1 MENTIIANSGDLKLF
16 FELVREISPEAIMI
30 ISPEEMNIRT
40 LDAGNCM
47 MVDVTL
53 TTFKSNF
60 FTEEVEVGINVEEMY
75 NALNTIKGLT
85 AVMTLLDGQ
94 IQLSSGKWKVV
105 IKTYDISTLR
115 KRQGFPKNMNLTTV
129 LKMADRSFADV
140 LKDVSKN
147 VDKIRMR
154 ITNDSEASLIVESCG
169 SETEWSVGFND
180 YEEMEVLGR
189 CNGCSSVFS
198 ADYLKAIGK
207 ALAKVQD
214 ITVKLGQ
221 DQPIVVTGSF
231 HDGDALV
238 QYILAPRIEIT

>member
-1 MENTIIANSGDLKLF
+1 MENVIIANSGDLKLF
-16 FELVREISPEAIMI
+16 FELVREVSPEAVMV

-53 TTFKSNF
+53 AAFKSNF

-85 AVMTLLDGQ
+85 AVMTLLDGR
-94 IQLSSGKWKVV
+94 IQLSSGKWKVA
-105 IKTYDISTLR
+105 IRTYDVTTLP
-115 KRQGFPKNMNLTTV
+115 KRPGIPKNMDLPNV

-140 LKDVSKN
+140 LKSISSN
-147 VDKIRMR
+147 VDKVRMR
-154 ITNDSEASLIVESCG
+154 VTNDAEAALVIESHG
-169 SETEWSVGFND
+169 SDTEWSVGFND

-189 CNGCSSVFS
+189 CNGCSSIFS
-198 ADYLKAIGK
+198 ADYLKSIGK

-214 ITVKLGQ
+214 ITVKLGL
-221 DQPIVVTGSF
+221 DQPIVVSGSF
-231 HDGDALV
+231 QDGDAIV
-238 QYILAPRIEIT
+238 QYFLAPRIEST